1 MTTWTNDEDLLLV
14 KLYNEEKL
22 ELLKICSLLKKKCKE
37 VIQRLIDLKIVEHKK
52 DVRGYS
58 NNTNIVT
65 EEKNISVNNNS
76 DLIISNNEKDVFTK
90 KLRDNT
96 NIILDNVENI
106 YNIYN
111 DIKSLLDKF
120 STK

>member
-22 ELLKICSLLKKKCKE
+22 DLLKICSLLKKKCKE

-58 NNTNIVT
+58 NNNFLT

-76 DLIISNNEKDVFTK
+76 AIITSNNEKEIFTK
-90 KLRDNT
+90 KLRDNA